1 MTAAL
6 SGEPANTDGTDFIIN
21 VGDIHDKMDIISEV
35 ILHYTP

>member
-6 SGEPANTDGTDFIIN
+6 SEELANINEADLIIN